1 MDALI
6 GCSAEAIGKIEESLG
21 DATGDI
27 GENQVRQ
34 RFIRAAQTL
43 SQCTKHVLCKSR
55 VCFDDFHQVGVL
67 QMEECCGRNS
77 GCGG

>member
-6 GCSAEAIGKIEESLG
+6 GCSAEAISKIEESLG

-27 GENQVRQ
+27 GENQVRE

-43 SQCTKHVLCKSR
+43 SQCTKHVLCQGR
-55 VCFDDFHQVGVL
+55 VCFDDFHEVGVL
-67 QMEECCGRNS
+67 QVEQRRGRNS
-77 GCGG
+77 SCGG